1 MRRNCKLNLHILPS
15 HAPPSSSLSF
25 CCKFRSCTNQNQNQ
39 IHYIFSS
46 DATELQAIAILW
58 LAKRVTDEKRNVLE
72 SNGSPSLQQ
81 LRIHG
86 SRGLSLKKSLQKFLR
101 KRRDRIQA
109 SMPY

>member
-1 MRRNCKLNLHILPS
+1 MISAPGLKHIL
-15 HAPPSSSLSF
+15 ACGGQRNSF
-25 CCKFRSCTNQNQNQ
+25 SN
-39 IHYIFSS
+39 
-46 DATELQAIAILW
+46 QAIAILW

-81 LRIHG
+81 LQIHG

>member
-1 MRRNCKLNLHILPS
+1 MRRSCNLNLHN
-15 HAPPSSSLSF
+15 PPSSSLSF
-25 CCKFRSCTNQNQNQ
+25 CCKLRRCMNQNRNQ

-46 DATELQAIAILW
+46 DVTELQAIAILW
-58 LAKRVTDEKRNVLE
+58 LAKRVTDERRNELE
-72 SNGSPSLQQ
+72 RNRSPSRQQ
-81 LRIHG
+81 LQFHG